1 MIFGDK
7 ILTLRKKSGMSQEE
21 LADKLGVS
29 RQSISKWE
37 SSQSIP
43 DLNRILDLGKIFG
56 VSTDYLLKDE
66 MEAVEFSD
74 FDESSAK
81 VVKVSIDDTN
91 SFLSAKAKEGRS
103 VALGVAICILSPV
116 LLILLAGLSEYST
129 WGLSVSESFASGV
142 GVTVLLIMITAAVA
156 LFIISDSNMKRY
168 KYLEKGEFELE
179 YGVSGIIGTK
189 RDAYDGKHTATTV
202 LGVAL
207 CIMSVVPLILA
218 GVFETGDMLKIAFTA
233 LLLIIIALAV
243 YLFIISGSKM
253 SGYDLLLKDGEYTP
267 QNREQEKK
275 KAHLGGI
282 YWTLITAI
290 YLGWSFIANDWRVSW
305 VVWPVAGLLF
315 AAICAALSNKD

>member
-81 VVKVSIDDTN
+81 VVKVSIDDAN

-156 LFIISDSNMKRY
+156 LFIS
-168 KYLEKGEFELE
+168 
-179 YGVSGIIGTK
+179 
-189 RDAYDGKHTATTV
+189 A
-202 LGVAL
+202 
-207 CIMSVVPLILA
+207 
-218 GVFETGDMLKIAFTA
+218 
-233 LLLIIIALAV
+233 
-243 YLFIISGSKM
+243 
-253 SGYDLLLKDGEYTP
+253 
-267 QNREQEKK
+267 
-275 KAHLGGI
+275 
-282 YWTLITAI
+282 TAI
-290 YLGWSFIANDWRVSW
+290 
-305 VVWPVAGLLF
+305 
-315 AAICAALSNKD
+315 